1 MDIESI
7 LKRNKPKRISYYFD
21 LTEFAEILKPNIKK
35 YINKKRKEKEICNI
49 LSLLCEMV
57 FYGIVDESGEY
68 HLYMNSLGIDEG
80 KQKGIRD
87 EMFEGIYRKLHGTFS
102 RRINYDD
109 IDQVAIFNEGKVY
122 CGIVRVADSED
133 I

>member
-1 MDIESI
+1 MDLESI

-68 HLYMNSLGIDEG
+68 HLYMNSLGIEEG
-80 KQKGIRD
+80 KQKLIRD
-87 EMFEGIYRKLHGTFS
+87 AMFEGIYRKLNGTFS
-102 RRINYDD
+102 RRINYDN

-122 CGIVRVADSED
+122 CGIVRVADSD
-133 I
+133 YL